1 MHINYIK
8 SLAESYVIDK
18 ELYKKNITPDQL
30 SNEFSG
36 LLKEIWENNIE
47 VYDMVNNFNK
57 FEQQTIF
64 TNYFDIVFI
73 NEDIEE
79 INESIAIVLTASFWI
94 KFIQASIFSLFV
106 LSLSKP
112 LSRATMKLANTLARW
127 TNSLGKVLSKAGKQ
141 TQLAYSIIQ
150 MNAKKCYNE
159 CDFNK
164 EDAGIFDY
172 LASYNKE
179 TVQNTI
185 GKIVKSEKNLK
196 KLNCLRECYIK
207 TIREL
212 VKLNI
217 QTYFNCLKNTGDL
230 AKMPLEKDFTSF
242 QRLIIKSGLSNACDD
257 LRRVTAES
265 LDRLDDVLNIA
276 YDANSDKQQLISKF
290 KAELMEEI
298 YQTQRY
304 SQQNNTKNYSSN
316 NTQQNQ
322 SNRRN

>member
-217 QTYFNCLKNTGDL
+217 QTYFNCLKIGR
-230 AKMPLEKDFTSF
+230 ASCRE
-242 QRLIIKSGLSNACDD
+242 
-257 LRRVTAES
+257 RV
-265 LDRLDDVLNIA
+265 
-276 YDANSDKQQLISKF
+276 
-290 KAELMEEI
+290 
-298 YQTQRY
+298 
-304 SQQNNTKNYSSN
+304 
-316 NTQQNQ
+316 
-322 SNRRN
+322 